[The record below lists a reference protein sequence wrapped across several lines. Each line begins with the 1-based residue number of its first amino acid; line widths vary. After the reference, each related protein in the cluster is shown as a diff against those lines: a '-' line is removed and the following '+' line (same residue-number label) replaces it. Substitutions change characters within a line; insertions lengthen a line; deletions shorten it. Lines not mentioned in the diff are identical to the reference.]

1 MDIQNRTARFDI
13 ESGASP
19 ANLRELFHRIG
30 DYCRRTAA
38 HAVIVCVAGSVAVSN
53 EQLLSAVASLADSGC
68 REGFKLAWVTAHR
81 EMFDAL
87 VQTEYPTIRSGIT
100 ARAFLDES
108 SALRWLSW

>member
-1 MDIQNRTARFDI
+1 MDPQNRTARFDI

-19 ANLRELFHRIG
+19 ANLYEVSHHIG

-38 HAVIVCVAGSVAVSN
+38 HAVIVCVAGYVAVSS
-53 EQLLSAVASLADSGC
+53 EQLSAVASLANFGC
-68 REGFKLAWVTAHR
+68 RDGFKLAWVTAHR

-87 VQTEYPTIRSGIT
+87 VQTEYPTARSGIT

-108 SALRWLSW
+108 SANRWLSW

>member
-1 MDIQNRTARFDI
+1 MDLQNRTARFDN

-19 ANLRELFHRIG
+19 ANLREVFHRIG
-30 DYCRRTAA
+30 DCCHRTAA
-38 HAVIVCVAGSVAVSN
+38 LAVIVRVAGYV
-53 EQLLSAVASLADSGC
+53 
-68 REGFKLAWVTAHR
+68 WVTPHG